1 MTDEIKVLLEDY
13 FLAAVNLYGIIPLWK
28 VFEIYNNQNEPI
40 TESEFREFAEN
51 IDCSNKS
58 YDIIGKEDIDK
69 KAPETDLMK
78 KELVAEYMYIDGW
91 EEYKEISGL
100 QEGIDYYI
108 PKKERFL
115 RYKDEFFYEKSM
127 EFIDVRAFLRNLPY
141 LSKEQADTIA
151 EDMEFMLQADREDD
165 IIPAVSQAIELG
177 FKDKD
182 KIKLQQF
189 CGLLMDL
196 NDNVRKHCYRGHTK
210 KEVFGDFGDI
220 F

>member
-1 MTDEIKVLLEDY
+1 MTDEIKILFEDY
-13 FLAAVNLYGIIPLWK
+13 FRAAVNLYGIISLSK
-28 VFEIYNNQNEPI
+28 LLDIYNSQNEPI

-51 IDCSNKS
+51 IDLSDKS
-58 YDIIGKEDIDK
+58 YDIIGQENIDK

-78 KELVAEYMYIDGW
+78 KELVAEYLYIDGW
-91 EEYKEISGL
+91 DEYWEISEL
-100 QEGIDYYI
+100 QKGTDYYI

-115 RYKDEFFYEKSM
+115 RYKDEFFHEKSM

-151 EDMEFMLQADREDD
+151 EDMEFMLQMDREDD
-165 IIPAVSQAIELG
+165 IMPAVSQAVDLG

-182 KIKLQQF
+182 KIKLQEF